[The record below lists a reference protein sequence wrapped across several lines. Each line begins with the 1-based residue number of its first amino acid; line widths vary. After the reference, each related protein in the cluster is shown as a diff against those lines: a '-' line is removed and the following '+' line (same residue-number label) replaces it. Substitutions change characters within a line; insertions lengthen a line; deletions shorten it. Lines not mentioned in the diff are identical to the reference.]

1 MMHTYV
7 STHQN
12 IKFVLVWAP
21 QPKILKKLN
30 KIEYLGLGYPARNR
44 IEFFELKNIFTY
56 L

>member
-1 MMHTYV
+1 MHTYV

-12 IKFVLVWAP
+12 IKLVLVWAS

-30 KIEYLGLGYPARNR
+30 KIEYLGLGYPSQNR
-44 IEFFELKNIFTY
+44 IEFFELKNIFMY